1 MESEINP
8 NVHHELNAN
17 KIRVTNLLTI
27 LTSINNLAKW
37 LNHTITI
44 CNLTITTDFGK
55 CQYLD
60 KNNWNPRHIIVDNN
74 GIPDIAWQQY
84 YDDLNIDLIQK
95 VQLWSNESSDIA
107 ELRKIA
113 SVNMISNVT
122 TFYHYKDNSTNT
134 SVATRKKLG
143 QYFQCQSEKELTTEQ
158 NFPNLVHMG
167 NKSHFDDYS
176 SMYWR
181 IRPEAWVA
189 AGITIST
196 LGILISFSILIF
208 IIVRIY
214 MEDVLEGNPIG
225 TIALLIALI
234 LMFASFAPFSV
245 EYTSD
250 RLVIEHS
257 EILFNADFQ
266 AEEHIIT
273 GAIEVSELLNTLC
286 LTRLF
291 LVTVCYCFTFSL
303 LLCRALMLASIGSEG
318 GFLSHVNGYIQS
330 VICIFSTLVQ
340 VGLSTQL
347 MMIMYAA
354 QSSISCYEIYYGFWF
369 WILIGYDSFL
379 LIFLA
384 LLSPLIVQSQ
394 RNYREGVLILC
405 GTLLCAAVWATWIPL
420 STFGDMWRDA
430 AIALGVQGTG
440 WAILCGILIPRCFL
454 IVRGIARSDL
464 AQALP
469 SLTSLAFVHN
479 NQYVS
484 EQVSYNKKIY
494 FPHKFIILLLLYFV
508 FI

>member
-8 NVHHELNAN
+8 NNHHHHNYTAAHS
-17 KIRVTNLLTI
+17 IRVTNLLTT
-27 LTSINNLAKW
+27 LSSINQLAKW
-37 LNHTITI
+37 LNDTIAK
-44 CNLTITTDFGK
+44 CNLTANFEK
-55 CQYLD
+55 CQN
-60 KNNWNPRHIIVDNN
+60 KNLNPMDIVDYTT
-74 GIPDIAWQQY
+74 PDIDWQQQQP

-95 VQLWSNESSDIA
+95 VRLWSNEEGSGDIA

-113 SVNMISNVT
+113 SINMITNVT
-122 TFYHYKDNSTNT
+122 TFYHYKENGTSS
-134 SVATRKKLG
+134 SVATKNKLG
-143 QYFQCQSEKELTTEQ
+143 QYFMCPPELTSIVP
-158 NFPNLVHMG
+158 PNSIHPRT
-167 NKSHFDDYS
+167 NKSQYDDFT

-225 TIALLIALI
+225 TIALCIALI
-234 LMFASFAPFSV
+234 LMFASFAPFTM

-257 EILFNADFQ
+257 EMLFNADMGR
-266 AEEHIIT
+266 EPIIT
-273 GAIEVSELLNTLC
+273 GALEVSGLLNTLC

-291 LVTVCYCFTFSL
+291 LVTVCYCITFSL

-340 VGLSTQL
+340 LGLSTQL
-347 MMIMYAA
+347 VMVMYAA

-379 LIFLA
+379 LIFLG
-384 LLSPLIVQSQ
+384 LLAPLIVQSQ

-405 GTLLCAAVWATWIPL
+405 GTLLCAGVWATWIPL
-420 STFGDMWRDA
+420 STFGDVWRDA

-440 WAILCGILIPRCFL
+440 WAILSGILIPRCFL

-484 EQVSYNKKIY
+484 EQVGGIK
-494 FPHKFIILLLLYFV
+494 
-508 FI
+508 